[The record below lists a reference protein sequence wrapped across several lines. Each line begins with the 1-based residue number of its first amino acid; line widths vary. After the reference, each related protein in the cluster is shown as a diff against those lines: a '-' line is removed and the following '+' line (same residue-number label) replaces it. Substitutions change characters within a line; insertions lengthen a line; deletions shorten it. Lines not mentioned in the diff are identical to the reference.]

1 VDALPTFDNIL
12 LTTDLSPEASGA
24 YLTAASLRQAYNSA
38 LTLLACIDTS
48 PLYLEASAGTIDS
61 PTMIIPPEALQRSYA
76 EVEVS
81 IRDILTENFPG
92 ARANY
97 HIIQAPTAVKHSIV
111 SFATNNKP
119 DLIVMASHGRSGI
132 ARAIL
137 GSVAEY
143 VLRHSKLPVLVV
155 PVQQR

>member
-1 VDALPTFDNIL
+1 MDALLTFDNIL
-12 LTTDLSPEASGA
+12 VTTDLSPEASSA
-24 YLTAASLRQAYNSA
+24 YRTAASLRRTYNSA

-61 PTMIIPPEALQRSYA
+61 PTAIISPEALQRSYA
-76 EVEVS
+76 EVETS
-81 IRDILTENFPG
+81 LRDVLTENFPG
-92 ARANY
+92 PRANY
-97 HIIQAPTAVKHSIV
+97 HIIQAPTSVKHSIV
-111 SFATNNKP
+111 SFVTNNKP

-155 PVQQR
+155 PAQQR